1 MKYAT
6 RLNSFLRVDKDL
18 KHALEAIGKIDGVDF
33 VDMNYPEHFADY
45 SVPEVKQ
52 MLADNNLRCNAINL
66 RFRDKF
72 LHGEFGNIDRQIAE
86 DAITLC
92 KEATEYA
99 NSWTAL
105 RSSSGLASTD
115 SIILSRSTTTSTGTE
130 SSTHSRQSPLTQR
143 SRSAL
148 NTSHMRNVS
157 TPSLT
162 ASELQ

>member
-92 KEATEYA
+92 KEATEVCEQLDGSQVIIWLGFDGFDYSFQIEYNAYWDRIIYA
-99 NSWTAL
+99 
-105 RSSSGLASTD
+105 
-115 SIILSRSTTTSTGTE
+115 
-130 SSTHSRQSPLTQR
+130 
-143 SRSAL
+143 
-148 NTSHMRNVS
+148 
-157 TPSLT
+157 
-162 ASELQ
+162 